1 MFFCHNC
8 NNSLDIT
15 KNINV
20 KKVEKNIINSP
31 KEFIK
36 LYNDTNT
43 ENYFLNFN
51 VSSLKLYLKKENINS
66 KEYDNIL
73 KSFYKILNNQKDL
86 APFHL
91 KCVNCNT
98 QNILQA
104 GTVLYSI
111 NFSSNN
117 NFDMTNEDVII
128 KCNDPILPRTS
139 DYNCPNTKC
148 TTHKD
153 INDKEAVFIRHDKS
167 FNLTYI
173 CCVCHT
179 QWHI

>member
-51 VSSLKLYLKKENINS
+51 VSSLKLYLKKENINIYKITYPRKKKLFSLNFFIFFVKSFFYLKFFS
-66 KEYDNIL
+66 KE
-73 KSFYKILNNQKDL
+73 KILNL
-86 APFHL
+86 RL
-91 KCVNCNT
+91 
-98 QNILQA
+98 
-104 GTVLYSI
+104 
-111 NFSSNN
+111 
-117 NFDMTNEDVII
+117 
-128 KCNDPILPRTS
+128 
-139 DYNCPNTKC
+139 
-148 TTHKD
+148 
-153 INDKEAVFIRHDKS
+153 
-167 FNLTYI
+167 
-173 CCVCHT
+173 
-179 QWHI
+179 